1 MQITPIIT
9 ALVLALGV
17 TSCSTISKVVYRVDV
32 PQGNYLEASTVS
44 QLQAGMTRQQVQY
57 LLGTPVLIDPFTTN
71 TWYYVYLQQKSYED
85 PIQHT
90 LQVNFNQQG
99 TVTNFDLDKP
109 LPDEAKQK
117 INNVNITAPTP
128 EKSSW
133 WQFWK

>member
-117 INNVNITAPTP
+117 INNVNITAPAP